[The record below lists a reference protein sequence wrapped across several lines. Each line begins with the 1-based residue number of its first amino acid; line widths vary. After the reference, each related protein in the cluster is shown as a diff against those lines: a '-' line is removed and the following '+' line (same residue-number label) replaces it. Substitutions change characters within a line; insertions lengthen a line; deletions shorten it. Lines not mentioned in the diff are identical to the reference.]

1 MIKVLK
7 VILIIMTS
15 LAVVVAMFAYRNL
28 HYDYINENFMNKTG
42 EKLGFMEKQV
52 VLIDGSILNYGEGPS
67 NGPPLL
73 LLHGQQVAWQDYA
86 KVLPDL
92 SKEFHIFA

>member
-42 EKLGFMEKQV
+42 EKLALWKNRWF
-52 VLIDGSILNYGEGPS
+52 
-67 NGPPLL
+67 
-73 LLHGQQVAWQDYA
+73 
-86 KVLPDL
+86 
-92 SKEFHIFA
+92 